1 MFVGNLQWELSVLGN
16 VQLGICVCVCVCGIC
31 SGKYVYV
38 GNLQCEMSVRNLQCE
53 MCVCEEFAV

>member
-1 MFVGNLQWELSVLGN
+1 MCVCGEFAVGTVSLRECAVGNM
-16 VQLGICVCVCVCGIC
+16 CVCGIC